1 MAVQSRATIFT
12 TMVKSNKFKE
22 FIAFCLG
29 LLFIAM
35 LLQAGGA
42 LHENSVVFPSLQ
54 EIGNSFVRLLSQ
66 RETYTAAGI
75 SLLHLLEALAWAML
89 FGILAGTVEGL
100 SNLFRSAL
108 KPVMIMIRSLPMI
121 ILVILTMTIL
131 PYSRVPVAA
140 GTVVLIP
147 MISEAVSEGFR
158 SIDPEFIDV
167 YRINGRFG
175 CRVFFQVY
183 IPLVSGYLKEAFF
196 NAAGMGLKI
205 VVSAEYLVQTR
216 NSLGKAV
223 YSSAYFLDYA
233 DIYAYALIMIFMV
246 VMITGL
252 PMLVFSARNKLHPV
266 QKQEISR
273 KV

>member
-1 MAVQSRATIFT
+1 MAVQSRATIST
-12 TMVKSNKFKE
+12 IMVKNNKFKE

-42 LHENSVVFPSLQ
+42 LHENSVVFPSLP
-54 EIGNSFVRLLSQ
+54 EIAKSFVRLLSQ

-252 PMLVFSARNKLHPV
+252 PVLVFSARNKLHPV